1 MVRGDQECVVSQKP
15 KGQLLARCKLRE
27 TEDFS
32 RKGEIFEDTHI
43 YILFLITYLFI
54 LEFS

>member
-15 KGQLLARCKLRE
+15 KGQFLARCKLRE